1 VAALVVGDPSHID
14 RGYKEE
20 PNMNFKMLST
30 VFVSIFLAELGDK
43 TQIATL
49 ILASQEGLSRV
60 AVFIGASCALVLA
73 CLLAVLIGSQFSRFV
88 SPQVLKIAAGVGF
101 IVLGAWILITAK
113 A

>member
-1 VAALVVGDPSHID
+1 
-14 RGYKEE
+14 
-20 PNMNFKMLST
+20 MNFKMLST

-49 ILASQEGLSRV
+49 MLASQEGLSKI

-73 CLLAVLIGSQFSRFV
+73 CLLAVVIGSQLSRFV
-88 SPQVLKIAAGVGF
+88 SPQLLKIVAGIGF
-101 IVLGAWILITAK
+101 VVIGVWILVTAR